1 METPSYTNSGR
12 DCPVK
17 APGAWCLKGIL
28 LALGLAF
35 MGCVEV
41 EGGAVEFSWTL
52 RNFQG
57 NPIADNLAESCS
69 KVGIDKILLIWEPPP
84 DSGERVLGNWSFDCE
99 ANRGVTGFVVPEGP
113 QLLRIVPFCQ
123 GGVLP
128 RAHTYEVPP
137 PILRDVRDGEVV
149 TLNSLLVVVQDCSGQ
164 GTDTG
169 CTCAASSTV
178 VGN

>member
-1 METPSYTNSGR
+1 METPSYSNHGR
-12 DCPVK
+12 DHRVT
-17 APGAWCLKGIL
+17 GMRRLQGVVL
-28 LALGLAF
+28 VLGLGLAS

-57 NPIADNLAESCS
+57 NPIADDLAESCG

-84 DSGERVLGNWSFDCE
+84 DSDERVLGNWEFDCA

-128 RAHTYEVPP
+128 GAHTYEVPP
-137 PILRDVRDGEVV
+137 PILRDVRSGEVV
-149 TLNSLLVVVQDCSGQ
+149 TLNSLLVVAEDCSGQ
-164 GTDTG
+164 STTG
-169 CTCAASSTV
+169 CTCPASADS
-178 VGN
+178 